1 MASFSLKL
9 VFSSHVDLK
18 GLSVFVKMSQLQGE
32 KKEIIKM
39 IKGQLVY
46 VDVTFR
52 SKCLVWD
59 ERCKN

>member
-46 VDVTFR
+46 VDVTFT

>member
-1 MASFSLKL
+1 M
-9 VFSSHVDLK
+9 
-18 GLSVFVKMSQLQGE
+18 FVKMSQLQGE
-32 KKEIIKM
+32 KQEIIKM

-59 ERCKN
+59 ERCKNSKLNDIKGLIIVMS